1 MFIFLSTFYHL
12 SLSGLLRITIMSG
25 SCQTWESDQNKLF
38 AAFINLWSFN
48 KVSFPASVS
57 NITKHGRFRFSS
69 SLFLKIQEICMHM
82 IACWIILKVL
92 QESRTQLISWDV
104 MWEKDTICFL
114 FLFLWFS
121 VHETFFCL
129 EAKVEFNKFTSSE
142 NKRNLLGN
150 VLEA

>member
-1 MFIFLSTFYHL
+1 MAWKCFISTFYHL
-12 SLSGLLRITIMSG
+12 SLSGLLRITTMSG

-104 MWEKDTICFL
+104 MWEKDTISFL
-114 FLFLWFS
+114 FLFLWFLVWIEHPFVLKQRWNLINS
-121 VHETFFCL
+121 LQVKTKEIF
-129 EAKVEFNKFTSSE
+129 SE
-142 NKRNLLGN
+142 MF
-150 VLEA
+150 